1 MKRDEVTVPR
11 GVVQPEPF
19 DDRALESLARKAR
32 ALSAVPTA
40 RTLGEGEELLGGRFR
55 IEARIGRGGMGSV
68 YRAYDREQKRSV
80 ALKILNDI
88 SPAHITQLKAEFRA
102 LTDVTHPNLAQLHE
116 LFADGDR
123 WFFTMELVEGTNLLK
138 HLRGMLTIDPSTVR
152 VRVDRSSMPAS
163 EPLDEAVALEGLRI
177 APLER
182 VRDVLQQLVDGVCA
196 IHAAGK
202 LHRDLKP
209 SNVMVDA
216 HGRVVVLDFGLVI
229 PQPEPE
235 SPLDPR
241 AHRREIA
248 GTPAYMAPEQ
258 AAGDPA
264 ERASDWYAV
273 GCILYEVLTGRLPFE
288 GTPDEILDAKCE
300 VPPTPITTYA
310 RGVPTELCELCMALL
325 QDEPSERP
333 TAAQIRAL
341 LGGTM
346 PRLSGVPKAPSLRL
360 PEGPLVGRDA
370 ELARLRNAFDL
381 AVSGQPAT
389 ILVRGVSGSG
399 KSRLIQEFLSRVA
412 REPGT
417 LVLQARCYEREAVP
431 YKAFDTLADAIAA
444 HLKAL
449 PSHQRVLVMPNDLA
463 TLAQVFPAFSALC
476 PEQEPA
482 PIAEAHELRFRAFGA
497 LKHLLARMATFAA
510 VVLYVDDLQ
519 WGDVDGAELLFEL
532 LQPPGAPALLFLG
545 SYRSNDQDQSAFLR
559 HLAVMR
565 ERSGIVAD
573 EIELKPLSSSQSE
586 ELATE
591 WLKDAVPP
599 AEAAAIARD
608 IAREAAGSP
617 LFIVELLSY
626 RRAHAIE
633 RTHPLAEAPS
643 LSQVIEARLSDLSAG
658 EQRVLEVVAL
668 AAQPLPQRLVL
679 AAAELS
685 SSDRVLDLL
694 RSERLIRTHG
704 VRTGDTVECAHDRI
718 REILA
723 ARIPQP
729 RTRAVHLALAETL
742 EREGT
747 SNAELIA
754 GHYVEADQPARAA
767 PFAVAAADGAAAAFA
782 FDRAARLYA
791 LALELIPDGAATRRE
806 LLQKRGQALVNAGR
820 GADAAEA
827 FLEAASGAQPE
838 LALELQRRAAQQ
850 LLQAGHYAR
859 GQGLLRSVIRGVGLP
874 YPESNA
880 ALVLGVLKR
889 AITTRASKFR
899 FTEQHGS
906 ALERELPLL
915 SACWSAASSL
925 WIVDPLRFAF
935 YTLEFTQR
943 SLRAG
948 DPNAV
953 AKARAFYGLTLVLNG
968 PQEHAKALEH
978 IYAARALA
986 CDDYS
991 RAYVKLTEAGI
1002 HHQAYR
1008 QHEALAASDEAA
1020 EMLSTRCTG
1029 VSFELALARTYGLV
1043 ALTALGDFP
1052 QLRSRIEPFDRAM
1065 AGRDHFAELQVAT
1078 FNGVATLME
1087 DGDMAAACDR
1097 MRAIMESVPAQARKD
1112 YITALIVV
1120 ELYAGHPQIAWRRI
1134 LELERELGQFGKN
1147 FKIYST
1153 RIEYQLRRGQCA
1165 INLARAGTGG
1175 ERRRALKD
1183 AEGAARRLQ
1192 GGGSDVASAYAALL
1206 WAGIADTRG
1215 DVSATRT
1222 ALRSA
1227 DALFLSAEMPAYRAI
1242 VHRRLGE
1249 LGDAEKARAARVFFE
1264 HHGVANPARLAAM
1277 YGLGA

>member
-1 MKRDEVTVPR
+1 
-11 GVVQPEPF
+11 VQPEPF
-19 DDRALESLARKAR
+19 DDHALASLARKAH
-32 ALSAVPTA
+32 ALTAVPA
-40 RTLGEGEELLGGRFR
+40 APSLREGDELLGGRFR
-55 IEARIGRGGMGSV
+55 IEERIGRGGMGSV
-68 YRAYDREQKRSV
+68 YRALDRERKKSV
-80 ALKILNDI
+80 ALKILNDMT
-88 SPAHITQLKAEFRA
+88 PAHVTQLKAEFRA
-102 LTDVTHPNLAQLHE
+102 LTDVTHPSLAQLHE
-116 LFADGDR
+116 LFADEDR
-123 WFFTMELVEGTNLLK
+123 WFFTMELVDGTTLLK
-138 HLRGMLTIDPSTVR
+138 HVRGMPTVDPSTVR
-152 VRVDRSSMPAS
+152 MRVDRASMPSSLAPGEGDAS
-163 EPLDEAVALEGLRI
+163 YGHRIPPLD
-177 APLER
+177 R
-182 VRDVLQQLVDGVCA
+182 VRDVLQQLVDAVCA

-216 HGRVVVLDFGLVI
+216 RGRVVVLDFGLVI
-229 PQPEPE
+229 PQPEPDSAL
-235 SPLDPR
+235 SPR
-241 AHRREIA
+241 SHRREIA

-258 AAGDPA
+258 AAGEPA

-288 GTPDEILDAKCE
+288 GTPDDIIDAKCE
-300 VPPTPITTYA
+300 RPPTPITTYA
-310 RGVPTELCELCMALL
+310 RGVPQELCELCMALL
-325 QDEPSERP
+325 QDDPSDRPSPER
-333 TAAQIRAL
+333 IRAI
-341 LGGTM
+341 LGGTL

-360 PEGPLVGRDA
+360 PEGPLVGRES
-370 ELARLRNAFDL
+370 ELERLRAAFNL
-381 AVSGQPAT
+381 AAAGQPAT
-389 ILVRGVSGSG
+389 MLVRGVSGSG
-399 KSRLIQEFLSRVA
+399 KTRLIQQFLSGIA
-412 REPGT
+412 AEAGT

-449 PSHQRVLVMPNDLA
+449 PSHQRVLVMPSDLS

-545 SYRSNDQDQSAFLR
+545 SYRSNDQEQSAFLR

-565 ERSGIVAD
+565 ERSEIVVD
-573 EIELKPLSSSQSE
+573 EIELKPLSPTQSE
-586 ELATE
+586 QLAIE
-591 WLKDAVPP
+591 WLKGAVP
-599 AEAAAIARD
+599 ADEAAAIARD

-626 RRAHAIE
+626 RRAHAID
-633 RTHPLAEAPS
+633 TQPLADVPS
-643 LSQVIEARLSDLSAG
+643 LSQVIEARLADLSVG

-668 AAQPLPQRLVL
+668 AAQPMPQRLVL
-679 AAAELS
+679 EAAELS

-718 REILA
+718 RELLA
-723 ARIPQP
+723 ARIPPP
-729 RTRAVHLALAETL
+729 RARTVHLALAEAL
-742 EREGT
+742 ERERT
-747 SNAELIA
+747 PNAELIA
-754 GHYVEADQPARAA
+754 GHYVEAQEPARAA
-767 PFAVAAADGAAAAFA
+767 PFAIAAADGAAAAFA

-791 LALELIPDGAATRRE
+791 LALELSPSDAATRRE
-806 LLQKRGQALVNAGR
+806 LLQKRGQALLDAGR
-820 GADAAEA
+820 GADAAEI
-827 FLEAASGAQPE
+827 FLEAASGAPAE

-850 LLQAGHYAR
+850 LLQAGHYER
-859 GQGLLRSVIRGVGLP
+859 GKALLRSVIREVGLP

-880 ALVLGVLKR
+880 ALLLGVLKR
-889 AITTRASKFR
+889 AVATRVSKFR
-899 FTEQHGS
+899 FKEQRGS

-935 YTLEFTQR
+935 YTFEFTLR

-953 AKARAFYGLTLVLNG
+953 AKARAFYGQTLVLNG
-968 PQEHAKALEH
+968 PQQHEEAMAH
-978 IYAARALA
+978 IHAARALA
-986 CDDYS
+986 TDDYS

-1008 QHEALAASDEAA
+1008 QREALAASDEAA

-1052 QLRSRIEPFDRAM
+1052 QLRSRIEPFDRELAR
-1065 AGRDHFAELQVAT
+1065 RDHFAELQVAT

-1087 DGDMAAACDR
+1087 DGDMASACDR

-1165 INLARAGTGG
+1165 INLARVGTGS
-1175 ERRRALKD
+1175 ERRQALKD
-1183 AEGAARRLQ
+1183 AEGAARRLE

-1206 WAGIADTRG
+1206 RAGIADTRG
-1215 DVSATRT
+1215 DRSATLA

-1227 DALFLSAEMPAYRAI
+1227 DALFSSAEMPAYRAI

-1249 LGDAEKARAARVFFE
+1249 LGDAELARTARVFFE
-1264 HHGVANPARLAAM
+1264 HHGVVNPARLCAM
-1277 YGLGA
+1277 YGLGT